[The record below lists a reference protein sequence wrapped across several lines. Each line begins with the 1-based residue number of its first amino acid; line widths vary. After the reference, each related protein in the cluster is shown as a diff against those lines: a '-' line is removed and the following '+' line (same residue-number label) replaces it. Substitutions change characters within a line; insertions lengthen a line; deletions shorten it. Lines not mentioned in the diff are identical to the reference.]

1 MFAHDFRRCSCVR
14 ECSKDNFVLDL
25 EEHLH
30 LWNGLTSKLEARPNL
45 GVLLVGPLELEEMS
59 VHGNGVLENQFSK
72 SLSKADSLAT
82 QKGTKCQR
90 ISLTPIWLQR

>member
-1 MFAHDFRRCSCVR
+1 VR

-30 LWNGLTSKLEARPNL
+30 LWNGLTSKLVDRPL
-45 GVLLVGPLELEEMS
+45 LVVLLVGPLELKEVS
-59 VHGNGVLENQFSK
+59 VHGNGVLENQFGK

-82 QKGTKCQR
+82 QKGAKGKR
-90 ISLTPIWLQR
+90 ISLIPIGLQE